1 MPCGSAWSDTVDPD
15 RFDPE
20 HFSPEAKAARHRF
33 AYFPFSAGPRN
44 CIGEHFAWM
53 EAVLILAG
61 LLQRFQFRLAPG
73 QSVEP
78 EPLITLR
85 PRYGMRMRVCARA

>member
-1 MPCGSAWSDTVDPD
+1 
-15 RFDPE
+15 
-20 HFSPEAKAARHRF
+20 
-33 AYFPFSAGPRN
+33 
-44 CIGEHFAWM
+44 M